1 MADPAEL
8 LDQVNDRESFLAF
21 VRALIADR
29 VDEVEK
35 ERIQPSS
42 PWGPGANGW
51 ENGTIE
57 TFLDAAVRWAED
69 SNMGQIQGLP
79 EGASWRA
86 FAVFLYCGKI
96 YE

>member
-1 MADPAEL
+1 MEDPADL
-8 LDQVNDRESFLAF
+8 LDQVVDRESFLAF

-35 ERIQPSS
+35 ERVQPSS

-57 TFLDAAVRWAED
+57 QYLFAALRWAEATR
-69 SNMGQIQGLP
+69 MGETQGLP
-79 EGASWRA
+79 ADPSWRA
-86 FAVFLYCGKI
+86 FAVLLYCGKI